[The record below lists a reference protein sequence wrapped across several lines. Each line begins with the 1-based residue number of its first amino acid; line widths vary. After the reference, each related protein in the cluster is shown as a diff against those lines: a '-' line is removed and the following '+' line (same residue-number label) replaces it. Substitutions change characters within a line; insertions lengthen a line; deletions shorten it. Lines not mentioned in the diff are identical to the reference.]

1 MGADGGVRNN
11 MNAPCKDCKDRREL
25 CHANCET
32 YKAFRTQQLKSYEV
46 RRAKME
52 VQAAKQSFV
61 EASLRR
67 LRNRSHRR

>member
-1 MGADGGVRNN
+1 
-11 MNAPCKDCKDRREL
+11 MNAPCKDKREL
-25 CHANCET
+25 CHDRCER
-32 YKAFRTQQLKSYEV
+32 YQAFRTQQLKSYEV